1 MISKEEVKKLADL
14 ARINISDTEAE
25 NFGKQI
31 EEILEYVGTIQK
43 VVSGEEEGIDF
54 GHVHNVLREDQ
65 AKDSGLYREEIIAE
79 FPEKQDD
86 FLKVKKILSQE

>member
-65 AKDSGLYREEIIAE
+65 AKDSGKYREEIIAE
-79 FPEKQDD
+79 FPDKQGDL
-86 FLKVKKILSQE
+86 LKVKKILSQE